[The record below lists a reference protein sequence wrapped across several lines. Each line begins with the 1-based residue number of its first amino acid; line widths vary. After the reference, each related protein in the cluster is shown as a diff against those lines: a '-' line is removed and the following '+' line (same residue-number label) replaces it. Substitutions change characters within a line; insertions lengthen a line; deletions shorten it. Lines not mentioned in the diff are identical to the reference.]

1 MIKNAIATITTFE
14 WENKDHGNGCLI
26 FKKWKGS
33 IYNYCK
39 VSIKHVRF
47 SLKPNQKE
55 NKFNTKENP
64 LVMYVSN
71 STN

>member
-1 MIKNAIATITTFE
+1 MAQFTTIA
-14 WENKDHGNGCLI
+14 
-26 FKKWKGS
+26 
-33 IYNYCK
+33 K
-39 VSIKHVRF
+39 VPIKHVCF